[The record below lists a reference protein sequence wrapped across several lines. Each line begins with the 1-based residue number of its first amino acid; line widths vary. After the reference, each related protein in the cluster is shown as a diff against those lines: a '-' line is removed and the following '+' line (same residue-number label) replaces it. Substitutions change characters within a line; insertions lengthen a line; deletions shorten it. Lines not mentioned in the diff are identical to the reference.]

1 MFASPQILQLYTCL
15 AWHRGRICSS
25 VKTLDLHW
33 EAIFPHM
40 RTYSCT
46 SDNHALMVPRNSGYK
61 LTQGSYE
68 EDSSSLFIP
77 EGMLLLP
84 APREDMMAAYSR
96 EESERKLSIAKLCK
110 NAKWGL
116 LGMRCDSGPSQ
127 RKAEV
132 ESQR

>member
-1 MFASPQILQLYTCL
+1 MFVSPQILQLYTCL
-15 AWHRGRICSS
+15 AWHRGRIHSS
-25 VKTLDLHW
+25 VKTLNLHW
-33 EAIFPHM
+33 EAIFPHV

-96 EESERKLSIAKLCK
+96 EESERKLSAFVNKIIYTIFFP
-110 NAKWGL
+110 
-116 LGMRCDSGPSQ
+116 DSTYMH
-127 RKAEV
+127 
-132 ESQR
+132 

>member
-15 AWHRGRICSS
+15 AWHRGRIRSS

-33 EAIFPHM
+33 EAISPHM

-61 LTQGSYE
+61 LTQGSYK

-96 EESERKLSIAKLCK
+96 EESERKLSAFVNKIIYTIFSP
-110 NAKWGL
+110 
-116 LGMRCDSGPSQ
+116 DSTYMHYI
-127 RKAEV
+127 
-132 ESQR
+132 